1 MASITRHPQSQFWTA
16 CFRDLNGKQ
25 RRVSTKETDKKKA
38 QRLAE
43 EFEKASRSKRTLRQA
58 QAVLDRLH
66 AELGGEPVSRLS
78 LREFAA
84 QWLSAKTPEL
94 APATLRSYRGG
105 VSQLLEHLG
114 PRADAPLTEITKADL
129 LAYRNQLSSVVKLSA
144 RTVNSHLSL
153 LKLLFKSARRDGVLV
168 DNPAEFVGS
177 LKARSGSNRRSFTLA
192 ELQAVLSVSDD
203 EWRSL
208 ILFGLYTG
216 QRLSDLASLSW
227 SNIDLERDEV
237 RLVTR
242 KTGRSMVIPMAQAL
256 RSHLDSIPA
265 GDHPDAPLHP
275 RACHTLNQSG
285 KATALSNQFADLLA
299 QAGLRDKRIPRSH
312 QSRGIGHS
320 GRREVNQ
327 LSFHSLRR
335 TATTWL
341 HEAGV
346 ADAVA
351 QSLIGHSSKAVHDTY
366 VSVGREALNKAVA
379 TLPSIGGL

>member
-16 CFRDLNGKQ
+16 CFRDSNGRQ
-25 RRVSTKETDKKKA
+25 RRVSTKATDKKQA
-38 QRLAE
+38 QRIAE
-43 EFEKASRSKRTLRQA
+43 EFEKAVRTQRTVRQT

-66 AELGGEPVSRLS
+66 EELTGEKISRLS

-84 QWLSAKTPEL
+84 QWLSTKAAET
-94 APATLRSYRGG
+94 APATLIHYRGCIAK
-105 VSQLLEHLG
+105 LLDFLAE
-114 PRADAPLTEITKADL
+114 RADSPLTEIVRADL
-129 LAYRNQLSSVVKLSA
+129 LAYRNFLATTLTA
-144 RTVNSHLSL
+144 RTANGHVALV
-153 LKLLFKSARRDGVLV
+153 KMVFKSARRDGVLV
-168 DNPAEFVGS
+168 DNPAEFIGTIRERGNAS
-177 LKARSGSNRRSFTLA
+177 SKRPFSLA
-192 ELQAVLSVSDD
+192 EIQAVLAVADA

-208 ILFGLYTG
+208 IIFGIYSG

-227 SNIDLERDEV
+227 NNIDLERCEV

-242 KTGRSMVIPMAQAL
+242 KTNRTMVIPMAPAL
-256 RSHLDSIPA
+256 KTHIESLPA
-265 GDHPDAPLHP
+265 GEQPDAPLHP
-275 RACHTLNQSG
+275 RAFRTLTQTG
-285 KATALSNQFADLLA
+285 KAATLSNQFGDLLE
-299 QAGLRDKRIPRSH
+299 QAGLRAKQPHKSH
-312 QSRGIGHS
+312 NSLGIGHS
-320 GRREVNQ
+320 GRREVNA